1 MTAPLSHVLVQ
12 RPHAAFGR
20 AYEDPAAGF
29 RHPVDLARARLEH
42 DAFTAL
48 LGSLGAHV
56 HPLGADEHPSPD
68 LVYAYDPAL
77 VTARGAILLRS
88 GKQGRRGEEVAM
100 AGWFSAHGV
109 PIAGRIEEPGTV
121 DGGDVFWLRPDL
133 VCVGRSLRTNRAGI
147 LQLTELLDGE
157 VHVFDVPYDAGPDE
171 CLHLLSV
178 ISPVADDLAV
188 VELARLPAGLYEL
201 LVELRGDAGACAP
214 RGGRLARLQRARR
227 PSRRR
232 GDAGGQSADRGEAG
246 GGRVRGAHLRRG
258 GDLPQRFGRAYLP
271 DPAGAQG
278 GGVSPP
284 APADRG
290 RIAEELAAL
299 VAIPSITG
307 DEEAVQTEVA
317 RRMEAGG
324 LGVRRIDA
332 DPEQLADDPAFP
344 GYEVPHPALPIV
356 AGHLAGREP
365 GPRILLSGHVDVV
378 PPGDPSDWTTPAF
391 EPVVR
396 GGALHG
402 RGACDMKGGLVA
414 ALEAA
419 RLVAGSGVEL
429 AGELVVLAVPAE
441 EDGGAGSLA
450 AIRAGYTGA
459 ACVITEPTRLE
470 VVVAHAGAI
479 TFTLDVPGRAA
490 HASMRRE
497 GVSALDKLGWLLEAL
512 AADERRRNEAETDP
526 LMTAIGLPYPTI
538 AHLSAEMAKPFRKAV
553 LFWRQLMNTSVGGIE
568 AIDRRRASAAP

>member
-201 LVELRGDAGACAP
+201 LVE
-214 RGGRLARLQRARR
+214 
-227 PSRRR
+227 
-232 GDAGGQSADRGEAG
+232 
-246 GGRVRGAHLRRG
+246 H
-258 GDLPQRFGRAYLP
+258 
-271 DPAGAQG
+271 
-278 GGVSPP
+278 GVT
-284 APADRG
+284 
-290 RIAEELAAL
+290 L
-299 VAIPSITG
+299 VP
-307 DEEAVQTEVA
+307 
-317 RRMEAGG
+317 
-324 LGVRRIDA
+324 
-332 DPEQLADDPAFP
+332 
-344 GYEVPHPALPIV
+344 
-356 AGHLAGREP
+356 
-365 GPRILLSGHVDVV
+365 V
-378 PPGDPSDWTTPAF
+378 PPEEVGSLACNVLAVRPG
-391 EPVVR
+391 VVV
-396 GGALHG
+396 
-402 RGACDMKGGLVA
+402 M
-414 ALEAA
+414 LEGSPLTAA
-419 RLVAGSGVEL
+419 RLAAAGCEVHTFAGEEICLNGSGGPTCLTRPVRR
-429 AGELVVLAVPAE
+429 VV
-441 EDGGAGSLA
+441 G
-450 AIRAGYTGA
+450 
-459 ACVITEPTRLE
+459 
-470 VVVAHAGAI
+470 
-479 TFTLDVPGRAA
+479 
-490 HASMRRE
+490 
-497 GVSALDKLGWLLEAL
+497 
-512 AADERRRNEAETDP
+512 
-526 LMTAIGLPYPTI
+526 
-538 AHLSAEMAKPFRKAV
+538 
-553 LFWRQLMNTSVGGIE
+553 
-568 AIDRRRASAAP
+568 